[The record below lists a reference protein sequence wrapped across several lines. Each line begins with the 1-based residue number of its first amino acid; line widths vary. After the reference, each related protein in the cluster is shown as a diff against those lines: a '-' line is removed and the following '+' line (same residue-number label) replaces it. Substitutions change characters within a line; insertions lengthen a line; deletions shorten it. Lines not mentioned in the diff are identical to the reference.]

1 MRKED
6 RTMFEKVLYPTDFSD
21 VAMKAF
27 EFIKQLKN
35 DRVKEVIIL
44 HVIDQKSLDALAIYT
59 SKDFIKFETDWE
71 KNAMEQ
77 VAAMEDE
84 LKKLGF
90 QVKVRIEREV
100 PFREILKVEEE
111 EDVSVIVIG
120 SHGKS
125 NIGEMLLGSVSEK
138 VVRKSKKPVL
148 IVKR

>member
-1 MRKED
+1 ML
-6 RTMFEKVLYPTDFSD
+6 EKVLYPTDFSD

-27 EFIKQLKN
+27 EFIKQLK
-35 DRVKEVIIL
+35 DAGVKEVIIL
-44 HVIDQKSLDALAIYT
+44 HVIDQKSLDALAVYT
-59 SKDFIKFETDWE
+59 SKDFIKFEKDWE
-71 KNAMEQ
+71 KNAIEQ
-77 VAAMEDE
+77 MAPMEDE
-84 LKKLGF
+84 LKNLGF
-90 QVKVRIEREV
+90 QVKVRVEREV

-148 IVKR
+148 VVKR

>member
-1 MRKED
+1 
-6 RTMFEKVLYPTDFSD
+6 MFEKVLYPTDFSD

-35 DRVKEVIIL
+35 DGVKEVIIL
-44 HVIDQKSLDALAIYT
+44 HVIDQKSLDALAVYT
-59 SKDFIKFETDWE
+59 SKDFIKFEKDWE
-71 KNAMEQ
+71 KNAREQMAPME
-77 VAAMEDE
+77 EE
-84 LKKLGF
+84 LKELGF

-148 IVKR
+148 VVKR

>member
-77 VAAMEDE
+77 VAPMEDE

-90 QVKVRIEREV
+90 QVKVRIERDV

>member
-1 MRKED
+1 
-6 RTMFEKVLYPTDFSD
+6 MFEKVLYPTDFSD

-77 VAAMEDE
+77 VAPMEDE

-90 QVKVRIEREV
+90 QVKVRIERDV

>member
-1 MRKED
+1 
-6 RTMFEKVLYPTDFSD
+6 MFEKVLYPTDFSD